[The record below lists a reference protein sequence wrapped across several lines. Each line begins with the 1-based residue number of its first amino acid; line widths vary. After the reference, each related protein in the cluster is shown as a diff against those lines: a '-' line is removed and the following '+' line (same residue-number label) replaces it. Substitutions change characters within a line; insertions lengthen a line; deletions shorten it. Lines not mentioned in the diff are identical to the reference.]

1 MGIGVDREGS
11 RRSPVVQAQ
20 GRVRGLLAMIADVLG
35 SHNAWYIIGAE
46 LTNNNNNYN
55 ELHNDGNNNNS

>member
-1 MGIGVDREGS
+1 
-11 RRSPVVQAQ
+11 
-20 GRVRGLLAMIADVLG
+20 MIADVLG

-55 ELHNDGNNNNS
+55 ELHSDGNNNNS